1 MTVITANPETEVSR
15 TITKAKLT
23 KTSCVEVEF
32 TQTVT
37 FEKDGEKVEMSGEC
51 PYRGHNIAH
60 QDLIDAFAM
69 LHPHFAILCDLPEI
83 KLFNDEHLVNHDL
96 HELENDLSLIS
107 NIGVRSFTIGGSA
120 DSEGVTLSG
129 FKKLPG
135 GKMLNFNTA
144 FTKYTDDND
153 PYSYSTEMQHV
164 IEHICEEV
172 ELYLDGKIAPNAQ
185 PELPFGETDD
195 ETDIEE

>member
-1 MTVITANPETEVSR
+1 MTTITAGPETEISR
-15 TITKAKLT
+15 SITKAKLT

-32 TQTVT
+32 TQTVKL
-37 FEKDGEKVEMSGEC
+37 ERDGVQLEMSGEC

-60 QDLIDAFAM
+60 QDLIDAFSM
-69 LHPHFAILCDLPEI
+69 LHPHFAILCDLPEV
-83 KLFNDEHLVNHDL
+83 KHFNDDEMINYGL
-96 HELENDLSLIS
+96 HELENEPALIH
-107 NIGVRSFTIGGSA
+107 NIGVRSFTLGGSSE
-120 DSEGVTLSG
+120 SEGVTLSG

-144 FTKYTDDND
+144 FTKYEDDND
-153 PYSYSTEMQHV
+153 PYAYSVEMQHV

-185 PELPFGETDD
+185 TEINFGTAGIDD
-195 ETDIEE
+195 EDVD